1 MKIIS
6 GINSIR
12 GLGGMKIKKKIG
24 GVGQDFDRDRKY
36 HFCLCRRLTG
46 RKYELVRQVYRIANM
61 KYFRESCLYSFLK

>member
-36 HFCLCRRLTG
+36 HFPCRRLTG
-46 RKYELVRQVYRIANM
+46 RKYELVRQVI
-61 KYFRESCLYSFLK
+61 

>member
-12 GLGGMKIKKKIG
+12 SLGGMKIKEKIG

-36 HFCLCRRLTG
+36 HFPAG
-46 RKYELVRQVYRIANM
+46 GSQAGNM
-61 KYFRESCLYSFLK
+61 SW